1 MSTEIAWLGL
11 RFEGPLQAWGYASQ
25 FNRRNTGMFPTKS
38 AVLGMVCAAMGI
50 HRGSKQEQDM
60 LAQLRSLQLL
70 SVTVP
75 RLQYQG
81 MEYETT
87 LPIRRLT
94 DYHTVQNTLTADGKL
109 KDTHLTW
116 RQYLCDA
123 SFIALLSG
131 NRSLLIKVGAALR
144 NPVWGVWLGRKACIP
159 TAPVLVRKLNN
170 QPEKGGDYIYD
181 SEEDAL
187 RTALDGNPLSA
198 FTYQREV
205 TRFEDG
211 TDTFMDQPLCY
222 GGVSASRSFSPRRI
236 KLIEGR
242 R

>member
-1 MSTEIAWLGL
+1 MSANTAYLVFRL
-11 RFEGPLQAWGYASQ
+11 EGPLQAWGYDSQ

-38 AVLGMVCAAMGI
+38 AVLGMICAAMGI
-50 HRGSKQEQDM
+50 PRGSEQERDM
-60 LAQLRSLQLL
+60 LVQLQLL
-70 SVTVP
+70 QLLTIAAP
-75 RLQYQG
+75 RLQYRG
-81 MEYETT
+81 MAYETT
-87 LPIRRLT
+87 LQIRRLT

-123 SFIALLSG
+123 SFMAVLSG
-131 NRSLLIKVGAALR
+131 NRSLLIKVGVALR

-170 QPEKGGDYIYD
+170 QSEQEGDFIYD

-187 RTALDGNPLSA
+187 RTALDANPLSD
-198 FTYQREV
+198 FTCQREV

-222 GGVSASRSFSPRRI
+222 GGVSASRSFAPRRI
-236 KLIEGR
+236 KLIEGKK
-242 R
+242 